1 MEYASW
7 KLYPNLRRNSKT
19 GAKNTEFRVELFIDL
34 EEDHCRTEIRR
45 ERAVTGASY
54 NDGVKSRITIRK

>member
-1 MEYASW
+1 MLVGNYIQ
-7 KLYPNLRRNSKT
+7 NLRRNSRT
-19 GAKNTEFRVELFIDL
+19 GANNTEFPVELFIDL

-54 NDGVKSRITIRK
+54 NDGVKSRIAIRK